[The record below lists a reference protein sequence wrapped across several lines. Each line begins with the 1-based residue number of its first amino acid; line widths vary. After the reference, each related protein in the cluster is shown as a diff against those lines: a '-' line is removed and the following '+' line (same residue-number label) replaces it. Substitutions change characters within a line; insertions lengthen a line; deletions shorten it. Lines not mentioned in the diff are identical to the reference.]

1 MKNTINCPT
10 HGEVPFPGTPDFIGG
25 EAVTLYCPRCV
36 EETELKQ
43 GETALDHCRR
53 IKAKYTEVRAQPAK
67 RPEGGYTS
75 ISRELWFIIEAML
88 IDENLWEPENAP

>member
-25 EAVTLYCPRCV
+25 EVVTLYCPRCV
-36 EETELKQ
+36 EETEATLAK
-43 GETALDHCRR
+43 TALDHCKR
-53 IKAKYTEVRAQPAK
+53 IKEKYEKVRPDRCR
-67 RPEGGYTS
+67 RPEGGYTH

-88 IDENLWEPENAP
+88 TDTDLWE